1 MIIEEMTIPAND
13 LGRFVQAQDELF
25 CDYGQA
31 LKEVQ
36 EGYKYTHWIWYIF
49 PQLRAL
55 GHSRR
60 AKYFGISDMDEAV
73 RYMAHP
79 VLSARLRE
87 ISGALL
93 EHKGKK
99 TALDIFGEIDAVKV
113 RSCMTLFDAVC
124 PNDVFSECWMPF
136 MMDRKIISPWSYY
149 LHGTRI
155 GTPSQTTSST
165 I

>member
-1 MIIEEMTIPAND
+1 MMIIEEMTIPAND

-60 AKYFGISDMDEAV
+60 ARYFGISDLDEAG
-73 RYMAHP
+73 RYMKHP

-99 TALDIFGEIDAVKV
+99 TALEIFGEIDAVKV
-113 RSCMTLFDAVC
+113 RSSMTLFDAVC
-124 PNDVFSECWMPF
+124 SDDVFSEVLNAF
-136 MMDRKIISPWSYY
+136 YDGHKDNLTVELLLAQDKNR
-149 LHGTRI
+149 
-155 GTPSQTTSST
+155 TSFT
-165 I
+165 NYQ

>member
-1 MIIEEMTIPAND
+1 MKND
-13 LGRFVQAQDELF
+13 LERFLKAQEKDYEHALNEIKNGRKT
-25 CDYGQA
+25 G
-31 LKEVQ
+31 
-36 EGYKYTHWIWYIF
+36 HWIWYIF

-60 AKYFGISDMDEAV
+60 AKYFGIADMDEAV

-113 RSCMTLFDAVC
+113 RSSMTLFDAVC
-124 PNDVFSECWMPF
+124 PNDVFSDVLNGFYDGQKDNLTVELLLARDK
-136 MMDRKIISPWSYY
+136 DRNSF
-149 LHGTRI
+149 TNN
-155 GTPSQTTSST
+155 
-165 I
+165 

>member
-1 MIIEEMTIPAND
+1 MMIIEEMTIPANN

-31 LKEVQ
+31 LKEVR
-36 EGYKYTHWIWYIF
+36 EGYKSTHWIWYIF

-60 AKYFGISDMDEAV
+60 AKYFGIADMDEAV
-73 RYMAHP
+73 RYMKHP

-113 RSCMTLFDAVC
+113 RSSMTLFDAVC
-124 PNDVFSECWMPF
+124 PNDVFSEVLNGF
-136 MMDRKIISPWSYY
+136 YDGQKDNLTVELLLAQDKNR
-149 LHGTRI
+149 
-155 GTPSQTTSST
+155 TSFT
-165 I
+165 NYQ

>member
-1 MIIEEMTIPAND
+1 MMIIEEMTIPAND
-13 LGRFVQAQDELF
+13 LSRFVQAQDELF
-25 CDYGQA
+25 CDYIQA

-60 AKYFGISDMDEAV
+60 ARYFGIADMDEAV
-73 RYMAHP
+73 RYMVHP
-79 VLSARLRE
+79 VLSTRLRE

-113 RSCMTLFDAVC
+113 RSSMTLFDAVC
-124 PNDVFSECWMPF
+124 PNDVFSEVLNGF
-136 MMDRKIISPWSYY
+136 YDGQKDNLTVELLLARDKDRNSF
-149 LHGTRI
+149 TNN
-155 GTPSQTTSST
+155 Q
-165 I
+165 

>member
-1 MIIEEMTIPAND
+1 MMIIEEMAIPAND
-13 LGRFVQAQDELF
+13 LNRFVQAQDELF

-60 AKYFGISDMDEAV
+60 AKYFGIADMDEAV

-79 VLSARLRE
+79 VLSTRLRE

-93 EHKGKK
+93 GHKGKK
-99 TALDIFGEIDAVKV
+99 TAQKIFGGLDAKKV

-124 PNDVFSECWMPF
+124 PNDVFSEVLDAF
-136 MMDRKIISPWSYY
+136 YDGEKDNLTVELLSRDNNRNS
-149 LHGTRI
+149 LTNN
-155 GTPSQTTSST
+155 Q
-165 I
+165 

>member
-31 LKEVQ
+31 FKEVQ

-60 AKYFGISDMDEAV
+60 ARYFGISDLDEAV
-73 RYMAHP
+73 RYMTHP

-93 EHKGKK
+93 EHKGSK
-99 TALDIFGEIDAVKV
+99 TALKIFGEIDSLKV

-124 PNDVFSECWMPF
+124 PNDVFYEVLNGF
-136 MMDRKIISPWSYY
+136 YDGQKDTLTVELLLVRD
-149 LHGTRI
+149 
-155 GTPSQTTSST
+155 
-165 I
+165 

>member
-1 MIIEEMTIPAND
+1 MMIIEEMTISAND

-60 AKYFGISDMDEAV
+60 ARYFGISDLDEAV
-73 RYMAHP
+73 RYMKHP

-99 TALDIFGEIDAVKV
+99 TALVIFGEIDSLKV

-124 PNDVFSECWMPF
+124 PDDVFSEVLDAF
-136 MMDRKIISPWSYY
+136 YDGQKDNLTLELLSRDKNRNSF
-149 LHGTRI
+149 TNN
-155 GTPSQTTSST
+155 Q
-165 I
+165 

>member
-1 MIIEEMTIPAND
+1 MLIIEEMTIPAND
-13 LGRFVQAQDELF
+13 LSQFVQAQDELF

-36 EGYKYTHWIWYIF
+36 DGYKYTHWIWYIF

-60 AKYFGISDMDEAV
+60 AKYFGIADMDEAV

-79 VLSARLRE
+79 LLSARLRE

-93 EHKGKK
+93 AHKGSK
-99 TALDIFGEIDAVKV
+99 TALKIFGEIDAMKV
-113 RSCMTLFDAVC
+113 RSCMTLFDAVS
-124 PNDVFSECWMPF
+124 PDDVFSEVLDAF
-136 MMDRKIISPWSYY
+136 YEGQKDNLTVELLSRDKNRN
-149 LHGTRI
+149 LFTNN
-155 GTPSQTTSST
+155 Q
-165 I
+165 

>member
-1 MIIEEMTIPAND
+1 MMIIEEMTIPAND

-60 AKYFGISDMDEAV
+60 AKYFGIADMDEAV
-73 RYMAHP
+73 RYMAHS

-93 EHKGKK
+93 KHKGKK

-113 RSCMTLFDAVC
+113 RSSMTLFDAVC
-124 PNDVFSECWMPF
+124 PNDVFSEVLNGF
-136 MMDRKIISPWSYY
+136 YDGQKDNLTVELLLAQDKNR
-149 LHGTRI
+149 
-155 GTPSQTTSST
+155 TSFT
-165 I
+165 NNQ